1 MVWLTFLEMKLTLNH
16 ANPINHGI
24 LYYRRLSFNRGRIF
38 QKAFRK
44 QHRHILRYPSLRRG
58 VRGSQYAFVNSK
70 RLQDKLNEFGIK
82 YRHILALAPTPEI
95 RESQKKADT
104 QTGELK
110 RNRDK
115 LGQVFIKT
123 YKENILEKFDLKL
136 FIDELTEIDAKKVV
150 FFCVEEKPE
159 ACHRKLVTDQLEKLG
174 YKITHL

>member
-1 MVWLTFLEMKLTLNH
+1 MEFFTIGVYHSTGEEYFKKLTDN
-16 ANPINHGI
+16 NIDTFCDI
-24 LYYRRLSFNRGRIF
+24 R
-38 QKAFRK
+38 Q
-44 QHRHILRYPSLRRG
+44 RRG

-104 QTGELK
+104 QSGELK

-123 YKENILEKFDLKL
+123 YMENILEKLDLKS
-136 FIDELTEIDAKKVV
+136 FIDGLDEIEAKKVV

>member
-1 MVWLTFLEMKLTLNH
+1 MEFFTIGVYHSTGEEYFQKLTDN
-16 ANPINHGI
+16 NIDTFCDI
-24 LYYRRLSFNRGRIF
+24 R
-38 QKAFRK
+38 Q
-44 QHRHILRYPSLRRG
+44 RRG

-70 RLQDKLNEFGIK
+70 RLQDKLNEFRIK

-115 LGQVFIKT
+115 LGFAFIKG

-136 FIDELTEIDAKKVV
+136 FIDELTEMDAKKVV

-174 YKITHL
+174 YTITHL

>member
-1 MVWLTFLEMKLTLNH
+1 MEFFTIGVYHSTGEEYFKKLTEN
-16 ANPINHGI
+16 NIDTFCDI
-24 LYYRRLSFNRGRIF
+24 R
-38 QKAFRK
+38 Q
-44 QHRHILRYPSLRRG
+44 RRG

-104 QTGELK
+104 QSGELK

-123 YKENILEKFDLKL
+123 YMENILEKFDLKP
-136 FIDELTEIDAKKVV
+136 FIDGLDEIEAKKVV

>member
-1 MVWLTFLEMKLTLNH
+1 MEFFTIGVYHSTGEE
-16 ANPINHGI
+16 
-24 LYYRRLSFNRGRIF
+24 YF
-38 QKAFRK
+38 QKLNDNNIDTFCDIR
-44 QHRHILRYPSLRRG
+44 QRRG

-123 YKENILEKFDLKL
+123 YKENVLEKFDLKL
-136 FIDELTEIDAKKVV
+136 FIDGLTEIEANKVV

>member
-1 MVWLTFLEMKLTLNH
+1 MEFFTIGVYHSTGEEYFKKLTDN
-16 ANPINHGI
+16 NIDTFCDI
-24 LYYRRLSFNRGRIF
+24 R
-38 QKAFRK
+38 Q
-44 QHRHILRYPSLRRG
+44 RRG

-123 YKENILEKFDLKL
+123 YMENILEKFDLKP
-136 FIDELTEIDAKKVV
+136 FIDGLDEIEAKKVV

>member
-1 MVWLTFLEMKLTLNH
+1 MEFFTIGVYHSTGEEYFQKLTDN
-16 ANPINHGI
+16 NIDTFCDI
-24 LYYRRLSFNRGRIF
+24 R
-38 QKAFRK
+38 Q
-44 QHRHILRYPSLRRG
+44 RRG

-104 QTGELK
+104 QTGKLK

-136 FIDELTEIDAKKVV
+136 FIDELSEVGAIKIV

>member
-1 MVWLTFLEMKLTLNH
+1 MEFFTIGVYHSTGEEYFQKLTDN
-16 ANPINHGI
+16 NIDTFCDI
-24 LYYRRLSFNRGRIF
+24 R
-38 QKAFRK
+38 Q
-44 QHRHILRYPSLRRG
+44 RRG

-104 QTGELK
+104 QSGELK

-123 YKENILEKFDLKL
+123 YMENILEKFDLKP
-136 FIDELTEIDAKKVV
+136 FIDGLDEIGAKKVV